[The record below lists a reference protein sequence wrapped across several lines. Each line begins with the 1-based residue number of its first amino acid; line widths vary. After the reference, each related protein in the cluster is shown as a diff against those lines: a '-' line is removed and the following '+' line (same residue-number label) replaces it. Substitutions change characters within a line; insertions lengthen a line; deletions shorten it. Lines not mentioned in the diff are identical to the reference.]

1 MSSPTLSESSTGR
14 PTHELS
20 PAKVS
25 PYYLENKRD
34 QVQAFNENLHQ
45 LESFNTPND
54 FLESLAVPDDLLPPE
69 PWTPGSASGLSARRF
84 LTEANNIAKYIHN
97 LREHHLFLYLSFH
110 DYI

>member
-1 MSSPTLSESSTGR
+1 MSSPTLSKSHGS
-14 PTHELS
+14 S

-34 QVQAFNENLHQ
+34 QVQAFNKNLHQ

-69 PWTPGSASGLSARRF
+69 PWTPGSAPGLSARRF
-84 LTEANNIAKYIHN
+84 LTEANNIAKSIHHS
-97 LREHHLFLYLSFH
+97 REHHLFLYLSFH
-110 DYI
+110 DHI